1 MNELSDMPTNITA
14 DELFERV
21 SDILNV
27 KTPSEMTNRQMHETL
42 LLCCAEGLRDTRHG
56 FGNLSSQVD
65 SLCKRHHVKPADT
78 AAIQKMRRDC
88 NSQKAILPED
98 LLYDCRAL
106 CLFIAAVFET
116 SIPSTIIGRIPPTG
130 KPVTEGSSID
140 YIYIRCIVQSW
151 NEETMKVTIDQD
163 GQEELLTV
171 DYRHTPSYID
181 LSYLHSILKEGMQ
194 LNLLDCEVNGKTVIP
209 RLVVVEP
216 DFLIDISSF
225 TGLRLCSSVQSG
237 CIAGIGR
244 FNYLRIRLRNISA
257 ALIDTSTVMRIC

>member
-1 MNELSDMPTNITA
+1 MNEPSDMPTNITA

-65 SLCKRHHVKPADT
+65 YLCKRHHVKPADT

-130 KPVTEGSSID
+130 KPLTEGSSID
-140 YIYIRCIVQSW
+140 YIY
-151 NEETMKVTIDQD
+151 KV
-163 GQEELLTV
+163 
-171 DYRHTPSYID
+171 YRP
-181 LSYLHSILKEGMQ
+181 
-194 LNLLDCEVNGKTVIP
+194 
-209 RLVVVEP
+209 
-216 DFLIDISSF
+216 
-225 TGLRLCSSVQSG
+225 
-237 CIAGIGR
+237 
-244 FNYLRIRLRNISA
+244 
-257 ALIDTSTVMRIC
+257 VME